1 MTENNVQNEPQAKKS
16 KKGLIIGIIV
26 ALLAVGGAV
35 AGALM
40 LTGNKGEE
48 ETAYALLED
57 NDNPADYEQFLAD
70 YPNSAYAFEV
80 QKRLKLLNQMLSDW
94 SNIANSGNKAD
105 FLRFKEMYA
114 NANYVKLC
122 DLKLDSLDWIAA
134 QRENTAEA
142 YERYLA
148 EHPEGT
154 YASEASVAQ
163 GSLRDSEVPAEMQA
177 LIQHA
182 CEEFFA
188 GFAERDFD
196 RVCQN
201 IPTVMDRFLTKQKA
215 TKADVMQIINGMFNE
230 HIESCTFTLNR
241 DFEITRSTGPDP
253 VYTARFSV
261 DQNIQ
266 RDNEGKTFGS
276 YKAVA
281 VLDKNLL
288 ITSLTLEEV
297 SRR

>member
-1 MTENNVQNEPQAKKS
+1 MTENNEMNEPQAKKS

-26 ALLAVGGAV
+26 ALLIVGGAV
-35 AGALM
+35 
-40 LTGNKGEE
+40 TGVLIMTGDKNAE

-57 NDNPADYEQFLAD
+57 NNNPADYEQFLAD
-70 YPNSAYAFEV
+70 YPNSTYAFEV

-94 SNIANSGNKAD
+94 RSIANSGNKTD
-105 FLRFKEMYA
+105 FVRFKEMYE
-114 NANYVKLC
+114 NAVYAKLC

-134 QRENTAEA
+134 QRENTPEA
-142 YERYLA
+142 YEHYLA

-163 GSLRDSEVPAEMQA
+163 GTLRDSEVPEEMQL
-177 LIQHA
+177 LIQQT
-182 CEEFFA
+182 CEEFFT

-201 IPTVMDRFLTKQKA
+201 IPTVMDRFLSKQKA
-215 TKADVMQIINGMFNE
+215 TKADVMHIINGMFNE

-241 DFEITRSTGPDP
+241 DFEITRSSGPDP

-261 DQNIQ
+261 DQNIL

-276 YKAVA
+276 YNAVA